1 MMTEIK
7 QSTII
12 LSRPRGV
19 HCRRREKLYFFA
31 VKLWSKHNMNLKLEA
46 DLGLLHLGCCSSPRS
61 PAGNVLTFLI
71 STVTKFHKEKFERLG
86 LVTNFV
92 IVQNSK
98 KYFVLVKTAI
108 STKFLHPY
116 INFKTASCCFKTCE

>member
-1 MMTEIK
+1 M
-7 QSTII
+7 
-12 LSRPRGV
+12 
-19 HCRRREKLYFFA
+19 
-31 VKLWSKHNMNLKLEA
+31 
-46 DLGLLHLGCCSSPRS
+46 LHLGWYSSPRS
-61 PAGNVLTFLI
+61 PAGIVLNL
-71 STVTKFHKEKFERLG
+71 STVTKFYKEKFETLG
-86 LVTNFV
+86 IVTNFV